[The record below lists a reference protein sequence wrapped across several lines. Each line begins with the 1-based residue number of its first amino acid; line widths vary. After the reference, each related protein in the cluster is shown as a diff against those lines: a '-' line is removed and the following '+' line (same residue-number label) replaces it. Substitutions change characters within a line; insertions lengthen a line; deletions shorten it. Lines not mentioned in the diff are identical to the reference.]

1 MSKPLFVGG
10 HHFHFCS
17 RLSGDSPVHWSCF
30 VQYGGFYESCKV
42 GFWGNLCFLIAPIY
56 VCPLLLTFGTTIAKT
71 NTSFVLHYL
80 MALDAFFFL
89 HTTLYSFH
97 SIYINIYKCIL
108 LFYKKMEVDEMYA
121 QCGGYT
127 GTVAAGKQE

>member
-80 MALDAFFFL
+80 MALDAFFFFCIQ
-89 HTTLYSFH
+89 HCTVF
-97 SIYINIYKCIL
+97 IVYI
-108 LFYKKMEVDEMYA
+108 
-121 QCGGYT
+121 
-127 GTVAAGKQE
+127 